1 MLVSGGGT
9 QQHQHHNYL
18 SPSSS
23 WNRVKTC
30 YSMNVVSHRN
40 NVVVS
45 NNNINH
51 NNIYCKS
58 LKKKKK
64 KRKLLQ
70 VTVMMKTAKEIKTI
84 NNNNNKMLCD
94 SLTTIMAKSCYHA
107 VLTGLVA
114 AATVILSTSIMFS
127 GTTHEAIASAA
138 TNTVEDGTTMENIP
152 QMLSSTDGDDVN
164 GKRKG
169 RIQKPKSRKAET
181 CTSKCVTT
189 CVRGG
194 YGAPGEGPLNAVRPL
209 VVFKQGFRSRQY
221 CLVECSDIC
230 NLIKD

>member
-1 MLVSGGGT
+1 MLVLGGGT
-9 QQHQHHNYL
+9 QQQQHHNYL

-23 WNRVKTC
+23 WSRVKTC

-45 NNNINH
+45 NNNIIH
-51 NNIYCKS
+51 NNIYFKN
-58 LKKKKK
+58 LKKKK

-84 NNNNNKMLCD
+84 NNSNKNLCD
-94 SLTTIMAKSCYHA
+94 SIMARSCYHT

-114 AATVILSTSIMFS
+114 SATVILSTSIMFS

-152 QMLSSTDGDDVN
+152 QMLSSTDGEDDN

-169 RIQKPKSRKAET
+169 RIQKPKSRKAES

-194 YGAPGEGPLNAVRPL
+194 YGAPGEGPLNAFRPL
-209 VVFKQGFRSRQY
+209 VVFKQGFHSRQY
-221 CLVECSDIC
+221 CSSE
-230 NLIKD
+230 